1 MLAFSTIRA
10 VLFDMDGVLY
20 RGQTPLPGV
29 ADLWQFLRERQIAF
43 ACITNNASMTPQQ
56 YEAKLAAMGI
66 ALPAERVITSAQATA
81 RYLRQQYPAGTR
93 VFVVGMQG
101 LREALFAD
109 GYFVEDDHAPELVV
123 QGADFTLTYERL
135 KRATLHIRRGARF
148 ISTNPDRTF
157 PSEEGL
163 IPGAGA
169 IAAALSAATDVT
181 PLVIGKP
188 APTMFLVG
196 AAMLG
201 VTPAQTLV
209 VGDRLDTDIAGAIAA
224 GMPSALVLTG
234 VSTAAEANAGPIH
247 PDLIIAD
254 LPELLARWQA
264 AERDGE

>member
-1 MLAFSTIRA
+1 MLALKTIRA

-20 RGQTPLPGV
+20 RGQARLPGV
-29 ADLWQFLRERQIAF
+29 TDLFSFLTERQIAF
-43 ACITNNASMTPQQ
+43 ACATNNASMTPQQ
-56 YEAKLAAMGI
+56 YEAKLSAMGI
-66 ALPAERVITSAQATA
+66 VLPADRVITSAQATA
-81 RYLRQQYPAGTR
+81 RYLRDHYSPGTR
-93 VFVVGMQG
+93 VFVVGMRG

-109 GYFVEDDHAPELVV
+109 GYFVEDDQAPELVV

-135 KRATLHIRRGARF
+135 KQATLHIRRGARF

-188 APTMFLVG
+188 APAMFLIG

-201 VTPAQTLV
+201 ATPAQTLV

-234 VSTAAEANAGPIH
+234 VTTAEEVVTSPIQ
-247 PDLIIAD
+247 PDLVVAD
-254 LPELLARWQA
+254 LPDLLARW
-264 AERDGE
+264 RST

>member
-1 MLAFSTIRA
+1 MMAFSSIRA

-29 ADLWQFLRERQIAF
+29 ADLWQFLHDHQIAF
-43 ACITNNASMTPQQ
+43 ACATNNASMTPQQ
-56 YEAKLAAMGI
+56 YAAKLAAMGI
-66 ALPAERVITSAQATA
+66 VLPADRVITSAQATA
-81 RYLRQQYPAGTR
+81 LYLRDHYPPGTR
-93 VFVVGMQG
+93 VFMVGMQG

-109 GYFVEDDHAPELVV
+109 GYFVEDDDAPELVV

-169 IAAALSAATDVT
+169 IAAALTAATDVS

-188 APTMFLVG
+188 APTMFLIG
-196 AAMLG
+196 AKMLG
-201 VTPAQTLV
+201 APPSATLV

-224 GMPSALVLTG
+224 GMPSVLVLTG
-234 VSTAAEANAGPIH
+234 VSTVEEATTGPIR
-247 PDLIIAD
+247 PDLIVAD
-254 LPELLARWQA
+254 LPELLARWADALLAQL
-264 AERDGE
+264 

>member
-1 MLAFSTIRA
+1 MVSFNSIRA

-29 ADLWQFLRERQIAF
+29 TDLWQFLRDRQIAF
-43 ACITNNASMTPQQ
+43 ACATNNASMTPQQ
-56 YEAKLAAMGI
+56 YAAKLAAMGLV
-66 ALPAERVITSAQATA
+66 LPPERVITSAQATA
-81 RYLRQQYPAGTR
+81 RYLRDHYPPGTR

-109 GYFVEDDHAPELVV
+109 GHFIEDDHAPELVV

-148 ISTNPDRTF
+148 VSTNPDRTF

-169 IAAALSAATDVT
+169 IAAAISAATDVT

-188 APTMFLVG
+188 APTMFLIG

-201 VTPAQTLV
+201 ATPAQTLV

-224 GMPSALVLTG
+224 GMPSVLVLTG
-234 VSTAAEANAGPIH
+234 VSTAEEAMAGPIR
-247 PDLIIAD
+247 PNLIVAD
-254 LPELLARWQA
+254 LPDLLARWQA
-264 AERDGE
+264 VV

>member
-1 MLAFSTIRA
+1 MIDLRPIRA

-20 RGQTPLPGV
+20 RGMTPLPGV
-29 ADLWQFLRERQIAF
+29 ADLLGFLAERRIAA

-66 ALPAERVITSAQATA
+66 AMPAARVITSAQATA
-81 RYLRQQYPAGTR
+81 RYLREQYPAGTP

-109 GYFVEDDHAPELVV
+109 GYFREDDQAPALVV

-135 KRATLHIRRGARF
+135 KQATLHIRRGARF

-188 APTMFLVG
+188 APTMFLIG
-196 AAMLG
+196 ARMLG

-209 VGDRLDTDIAGAIAA
+209 IGDRLDTDIAGAIVA

-234 VSTAAEANAGPIH
+234 VSTAEEAAAGPIR
-247 PDLIIAD
+247 PDLIVAD
-254 LPELLARWQA
+254 LPDLLMRWQA
-264 AERDGE
+264 MV

>member
-1 MLAFSTIRA
+1 MLMLNTIRA

-20 RGQTPLPGV
+20 RGQTLLSGV
-29 ADLWQFLRERQIAF
+29 SELFSFLTERQIGF
-43 ACITNNASMTPQQ
+43 ACATNNASMTPQQ
-56 YEAKLAAMGI
+56 YVAKLAAMGI
-66 ALPAERVITSAQATA
+66 VLSTERVITSAQATA
-81 RYLRQQYPAGTR
+81 RYLRDHYPPGTR
-93 VFVVGMQG
+93 VFVIGMQG

-109 GYFVEDDHAPELVV
+109 GYFIEDDLSPELVV
-123 QGADFTLTYERL
+123 QGADFTLTYDRL

-188 APTMFLVG
+188 APTMFLIG

-201 VTPAQTLV
+201 APPAQTLV

-224 GMPSALVLTG
+224 GMPSVLVLTG
-234 VSTAAEANAGPIH
+234 VTTAAEAATSPIR
-247 PDLIIAD
+247 PDLIVAD
-254 LPELLARWQA
+254 LPELLARWREA
-264 AERDGE
+264 

>member
-1 MLAFSTIRA
+1 MLNTIRA

-20 RGQTPLPGV
+20 RGQTLLSGV
-29 ADLWQFLRERQIAF
+29 SELFSFLTERQIGF
-43 ACITNNASMTPQQ
+43 ACATNNASMTPQQ
-56 YEAKLAAMGI
+56 YVAKLAAMGI
-66 ALPAERVITSAQATA
+66 VLSTERVITSAQATA
-81 RYLRQQYPAGTR
+81 RYLRDHYPPGTR
-93 VFVVGMQG
+93 VFVIGMQG

-109 GYFVEDDHAPELVV
+109 GYFIEDDLSPELVV
-123 QGADFTLTYERL
+123 QGADFTLTYDRL
-135 KRATLHIRRGARF
+135 KMATLHIRRGARF

-188 APTMFLVG
+188 APAMFLIG

-201 VTPAQTLV
+201 ATPAQTLV

-224 GMPSALVLTG
+224 GMPSVLVLTG
-234 VSTAAEANAGPIH
+234 VTAAAEAATSPIR
-247 PDLIIAD
+247 PDLIVAD
-254 LPELLARWQA
+254 LPELLARWREA
-264 AERDGE
+264 